1 MFGQKRK
8 SCGISI
14 LAEAATSVKQRKI
27 YHVKEHVTQQHNM
40 NTYIDTTIVSIRNIL
55 ICICKV
61 FNEVD
66 ANQKY
71 STILTN
77 LLVKGGGISAA
88 LLSKNQYK
96 KYALSVK
103 SYVYDHIALLLV
115 KNITFKRFLFQL
127 LDEDVMKR
135 TMGLNI
141 LLSNLTAPI
150 FAILNASGESILEIL
165 HEGAKQ
171 KRETK
176 TKNPS
181 LLTFKKHQIT
191 KEEEEIVIDPLAF
204 RNENITMST
213 TAIEALMIEKSNL
226 AHEDLSEE
234 LIANFSHSWKMSNLS
249 SSSNLCFQQLL
260 KHLKVP
266 WLIRQ
271 TFTSLISE
279 FSVTVDHMQNMSF
292 ARHAGC
298 DDATF
303 SLRCS
308 GPVHQ
313 ISIPCISRAFS
324 WACGA
329 RISKA
334 KYTFEGIQN
343 DTMHFTCNL
352 PSLQKRLTIIA
363 TVVESNTLTM
373 MWQLHSITDQGEY
386 GSLICT
392 ATANYTKL

>member
-1 MFGQKRK
+1 
-8 SCGISI
+8 
-14 LAEAATSVKQRKI
+14 
-27 YHVKEHVTQQHNM
+27 
-40 NTYIDTTIVSIRNIL
+40 
-55 ICICKV
+55 
-61 FNEVD
+61 
-66 ANQKY
+66 
-71 STILTN
+71 
-77 LLVKGGGISAA
+77 
-88 LLSKNQYK
+88 
-96 KYALSVK
+96 
-103 SYVYDHIALLLV
+103 
-115 KNITFKRFLFQL
+115 
-127 LDEDVMKR
+127 
-135 TMGLNI
+135 
-141 LLSNLTAPI
+141 
-150 FAILNASGESILEIL
+150 
-165 HEGAKQ
+165 
-171 KRETK
+171 
-176 TKNPS
+176 
-181 LLTFKKHQIT
+181 
-191 KEEEEIVIDPLAF
+191 
-204 RNENITMST
+204 
-213 TAIEALMIEKSNL
+213 
-226 AHEDLSEE
+226 
-234 LIANFSHSWKMSNLS
+234 
-249 SSSNLCFQQLL
+249 
-260 KHLKVP
+260 
-266 WLIRQ
+266 
-271 TFTSLISE
+271 
-279 FSVTVDHMQNMSF
+279 MSF